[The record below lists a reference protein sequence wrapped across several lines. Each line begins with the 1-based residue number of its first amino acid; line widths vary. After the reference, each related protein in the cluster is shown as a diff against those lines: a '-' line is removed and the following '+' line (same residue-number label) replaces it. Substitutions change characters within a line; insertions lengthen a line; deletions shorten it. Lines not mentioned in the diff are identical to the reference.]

1 MSVPSIVTGRD
12 SSSYRA
18 GSKRPGAG
26 VSHHNAD
33 MLDTLLPPPER
44 AALSPSASPLADAPF
59 DDLPL
64 GDVLPVEFAAVN
76 AVVTVSAD
84 RVTITRRA
92 PNDPYGQRLTH
103 REIPLEAIRS
113 VEMKR
118 PGMTPGYL
126 HLCTGQPVP
135 PGSDLG
141 ALTAG
146 RYNEDT
152 VLLSRRHLPAFE
164 VARGLIDRL
173 REAA

>member
-1 MSVPSIVTGRD
+1 MFDPLQ
-12 SSSYRA
+12 
-18 GSKRPGAG
+18 P
-26 VSHHNAD
+26 
-33 MLDTLLPPPER
+33 LPVQP
-44 AALSPSASPLADAPF
+44 ALNEYGPPLAEVSYE
-59 DDLPL
+59 
-64 GDVLPVEFAAVN
+64 DVLPVEFAAVN

-92 PNDPYGQRLTH
+92 PNDPHGQRLTH

-164 VARGLIDRL
+164 VARGLINRL
-173 REAA
+173 REAN